1 MKIYDNHIGGAGAG
15 ETQRLQDIQNT
26 DLAHTGGTSA
36 ATARESDRVELSG
49 TLGRLSQALSG
60 FQSDR
65 SARVDSLAVEY
76 QRGTYQAD
84 SPAISRGLV
93 GEALSVGL
101 Q

>member
-15 ETQRLQDIQNT
+15 ETQRIQDVQNT
-26 DLAHTGGTSA
+26 DLANAGGISPA
-36 ATARESDRVELSG
+36 GGPASDRVELSG
-49 TLGRLSQALSG
+49 TLGRLSQALTS

-65 SARVDSLAVEY
+65 AARVESLAVEY
-76 QRGTYQAD
+76 QRGNYQAD

-93 GEALSVGL
+93 SEALSVGL

>member
-1 MKIYDNHIGGAGAG
+1 MKIYDNHIGGASAG
-15 ETQRLQDIQNT
+15 ETQRIQDIQNT
-26 DLAHTGGTSA
+26 DLADTVGTGA

-49 TLGRLSQALSG
+49 TLGRLSKALTS

-65 SARVDSLAVEY
+65 ASRIELLAVEY
-76 QRGTYQAD
+76 QRGTYQTD

-93 GEALSVGL
+93 TESLSVGL